1 MARTKQTERN
11 PAAAAGS
18 TLAAAAAA
26 AANDDALYG
35 FFDGQLGPTGD
46 TGRAIVPP
54 PPPPGGEAEE
64 TASESPPAS
73 PAGAERRTV
82 SMDSLSLYR
91 KVSTDCLT
99 FFSISGPPR
108 NILMVLHVHKS

>member
-26 AANDDALYG
+26 AAAEANENALYG

-46 TGRAIVPP
+46 RAIVPP

-64 TASESPPAS
+64 KASESPPAS
-73 PAGAERRTV
+73 PAVAVRRTV

-108 NILMVLHVHKS
+108 